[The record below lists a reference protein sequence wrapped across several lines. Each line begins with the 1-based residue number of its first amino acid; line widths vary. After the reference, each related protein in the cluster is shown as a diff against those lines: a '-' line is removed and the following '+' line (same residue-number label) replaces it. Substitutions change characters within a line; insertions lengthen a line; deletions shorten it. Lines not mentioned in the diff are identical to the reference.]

1 MNNLQIP
8 KLLPRAD
15 KQSVIMLSSTT
26 KSLATSPQIAIVVE
40 NASLPKGIKPVE
52 KVNASQSFDL
62 RFVVKNQQTDVFNN
76 TGDKVTTLPTNAL
89 NLWQRVIDKE
99 RLLKKLEQQFDMSL
113 TSLKITLRDGDKT
126 YKKGEVR
133 HFRLEPSNKTVNL
146 NALTVFNL
154 AGNGELQFLYPLS
167 EYRDPLI
174 IRKFPYELPPMKV
187 TAPFGG
193 DDLVVILCQKTVISL
208 HTFLVKNNEK
218 PKLPEPEQ
226 LLRHLRNNTCQ
237 IGQHAFFSSE

>member
-1 MNNLQIP
+1 M
-8 KLLPRAD
+8 
-15 KQSVIMLSSTT
+15 
-26 KSLATSPQIAIVVE
+26 
-40 NASLPKGIKPVE
+40 
-52 KVNASQSFDL
+52 
-62 RFVVKNQQTDVFNN
+62 
-76 TGDKVTTLPTNAL
+76 
-89 NLWQRVIDKE
+89 IDKE

-133 HFRLEPSNKTVNL
+133 HFRLEPNDKRINL
-146 NALTVFNL
+146 KALTLFNL

-193 DDLVVILCQKTVISL
+193 DDLVAILCQKPATGL
-208 HTFLVKNNEK
+208 HDFLVKNHETPN
-218 PKLPEPEQ
+218 LPEPEQ
-226 LLRHLRNNTCQ
+226 LLRHLRNNKCQ
-237 IGQHAFFSSE
+237 VGQHAFFSSE